1 MMPIP
6 SVTGPRYQG
15 MADTGPEEIKI
26 STSGVQAISEVRRLR
41 IPQADELLNLLPA
54 RGLAGVID

>member
-1 MMPIP
+1 
-6 SVTGPRYQG
+6 